1 MDELEDMLQQFKK
14 SESERNEKLDA
25 IKNDN
30 FGYLKKKVQ
39 DLINRNKKV
48 AEEYS
53 KYSDSLIEK
62 TPPPTEIPSS
72 NSSVGGSQ
80 PGKNF
85 DKSLS
90 PSHDDGGKSPSE
102 RGGLLSKFFGRG
114 GSSRRK
120 VSGDKDSGSSSN
132 SSVGGLLRRKVSG
145 DKDSGSSSD
154 SSVGG
159 LLSKFSGGGSS
170 RRKVSGDK
178 DGGSSS
184 EFSGGGLL
192 SKFSGGGLLRRKVS
206 GDKDSGSSSEF
217 SGGGLLSKFSG
228 GGSSR
233 RKVSGDKDSGSSSE
247 FSGGGLSSKFSG
259 GGSSRRKV
267 SGGGGGRSSKR
278 PPRRPTGGIGKYLL
292 GIGAAGAG
300 AYALHDKLGDA
311 ADEAGEHI
319 NSLRDKIANI
329 IAGHH
334 DEA

>member
-1 MDELEDMLQQFKK
+1 MDELEAIHQRAKK
-14 SESERNEKLDA
+14 FESELNKKLDA
-25 IKNDN
+25 IKNDK
-30 FGYLKKKVQ
+30 FEGLQQEVQ
-39 DLINRNKKV
+39 DSNNRNEQVVKAYRKF
-48 AEEYS
+48 S
-53 KYSDSLIEK
+53 KFLLK
-62 TPPPTEIPSS
+62 NTPPPEFPSS
-72 NSSVGGSQ
+72 GGSQ
-80 PGKNF
+80 SGKNF

-90 PSHDDGGKSPSE
+90 HSHDDGGKPPSE

-120 VSGDKDSGSSSN
+120 VSGDKDSGSSSEF
-132 SSVGGLLRRKVSG
+132 SGGGLSRRKVSG
-145 DKDSGSSSD
+145 DKDSGSSSN

-170 RRKVSGDK
+170 RRKVSGDE
-178 DGGSSS
+178 GSGSLR
-184 EFSGGGLL
+184 EFSG
-192 SKFSGGGLLRRKVS
+192 S
-206 GDKDSGSSSEF
+206 
-217 SGGGLLSKFSG
+217 GLLSKFSG

-247 FSGGGLSSKFSG
+247 FSGSGSLSKFSG
-259 GGSSRRKV
+259 GGSLRRKV
-267 SGGGGGRSSKR
+267 SGGGGGGSSKR

-292 GIGAAGAG
+292 GLGAAAGAG

-334 DEA
+334 DEDGA